1 MESTHCPRSSFHAAD
16 HVSVRCV
23 STLIRVACYVS
34 AHTALFLAL
43 PWSLS
48 RDVLPVSPSR
58 DLQHTA
64 APVAVVIDPSGAAVR
79 TLHLQPVVDH
89 FVDALGYLEHLGFTP
104 RQGRP
109 GRVSLAVLP
118 AAHWVDREPLPHN
131 RHHQPDHAPV
141 SFVDIQRSSGV
152 QFRSHPE
159 VEHVEHHV
167 GRLLEHWHLHDAAD
181 ERQHHLL
188 SV

>member
-1 MESTHCPRSSFHAAD
+1 M
-16 HVSVRCV
+16 
-23 STLIRVACYVS
+23 
-34 AHTALFLAL
+34 
-43 PWSLS
+43 
-48 RDVLPVSPSR
+48 SPPR
-58 DLQHTA
+58 DLQHTV
-64 APVAVVIDPSGAAVR
+64 APVTVVIDPSGAAVR

-89 FVDALGYLEHLGFTP
+89 FVDALGYLEHLWFTP

-118 AAHWVDREPLPHN
+118 AAHRVDREPLLYDGD
-131 RHHQPDHAPV
+131 HQPDHAPV

-167 GRLLEHWHLHDAAD
+167 GRLLEHRHLHDGAD